1 MDPDLC
7 EEYIN
12 KVLNEE
18 LLPVLLPVVRHN
30 SLAKS
35 ICQGHI
41 LNGCCAK
48 LASNLD
54 AKVGLFILSD
64 PRQHKNMFFHF

>member
-1 MDPDLC
+1 MPYSDDESCIDPYLC

-12 KVLNEE
+12 NGLNEE
-18 LLPVLLPVVRHN
+18 LLPVLRH
-30 SLAKS
+30 KS
-35 ICQGHI
+35 FARNFCQGHI

-48 LASNLD
+48 PATNLN

-64 PRQHKNMFFHF
+64 PRQH